1 MTTANTWPDPYLVSS
16 LHDPRIEQ
24 TIHGLSRKVQIHA
37 LSSAIH
43 GLSLVR
49 GLRTTD
55 TCNRAASLMSSCT
68 HSFVRVHDCEVQQW
82 QSNVIIN
89 DIAKSSMPQQCSM
102 MRTSTGSFVR
112 HEDQRGYSGC
122 FGNSKQHHYQYMQ
135 QIVVNNTC
143 MGLFISWAI
152 SWVQSHV
159 SGFQFCSSHDIV
171 SLPASYLNHLNL

>member
-112 HEDQRGYSGC
+112 CHTKVLYVDYC
-122 FGNSKQHHYQYMQ
+122 WYK
-135 QIVVNNTC
+135 I
-143 MGLFISWAI
+143 ISWHGNI
-152 SWVQSHV
+152 LL
-159 SGFQFCSSHDIV
+159 CSTLI
-171 SLPASYLNHLNL
+171 

>member
-102 MRTSTGSFVR
+102 MRTSTGSFCSVSYKSTVR
-112 HEDQRGYSGC
+112 
-122 FGNSKQHHYQYMQ
+122 
-135 QIVVNNTC
+135 
-143 MGLFISWAI
+143 
-152 SWVQSHV
+152 
-159 SGFQFCSSHDIV
+159 
-171 SLPASYLNHLNL
+171 